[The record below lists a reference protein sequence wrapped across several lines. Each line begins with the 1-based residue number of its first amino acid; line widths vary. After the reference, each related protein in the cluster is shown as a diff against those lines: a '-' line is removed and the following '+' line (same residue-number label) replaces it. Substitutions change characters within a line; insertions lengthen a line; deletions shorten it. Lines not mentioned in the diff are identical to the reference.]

1 MRPYVTWTSCPPL
14 FDSSST
20 RVQDCPAISS
30 IQVSSTLIL
39 HTFLLPPH
47 IQNVMT
53 NITAAL
59 SNLCCTWRRHAEGSG
74 NTAVCDFLCYCQDV
88 CGSRDSHT
96 KLACSFVLHLCFCPP
111 CVSLK
116 SVCVT
121 CGLNNNVKPEQYLLL
136 LLWIH
141 RQQLFFIFLFFL
153 QNEYFHFNTH
163 QYWAFN
169 KAVTLYRTFFFIV
182 PQILSMFF

>member
-1 MRPYVTWTSCPPL
+1 MAVSGSPGSQVHPVKKKKKKKKTQKIYIWCSGPIMRPYVTWTPCPPL

-59 SNLCCTWRRHAEGSG
+59 SNVLTGGASSEARRAA
-74 NTAVCDFLCYCQDV
+74 AVCCLTSLLYVNASHRGQWKH
-88 CGSRDSHT
+88 GSVRFSLSLSGCVWFSR
-96 KLACSFVLHLCFCPP
+96 LAH
-111 CVSLK
+111 
-116 SVCVT
+116 
-121 CGLNNNVKPEQYLLL
+121 
-136 LLWIH
+136 
-141 RQQLFFIFLFFL
+141 
-153 QNEYFHFNTH
+153 
-163 QYWAFN
+163 
-169 KAVTLYRTFFFIV
+169 KA
-182 PQILSMFF
+182 SM